1 MSLNS
6 LGTEYL
12 GNVAIKL
19 KQEWENS
26 ADSPASYFALD
37 LLVIEQSAEEQDW
50 KNKVAI
56 VSDLTADL

>member
-1 MSLNS
+1 MSLNDQ
-6 LGTEYL
+6 GTEYL
-12 GNVAIKL
+12 GNAAIKL
-19 KQEWENS
+19 KEWENS
-26 ADSPASYFALD
+26 ADSHASYFALD